1 MALNVKVRA
10 VVVTWNGA
18 HLLPRCLNSLLA
30 QNLPPG
36 ALEILVVDNAS
47 SDNTAMLLAND
58 YPQVQVLSL
67 PENRGFAGGMAAGT
81 ADLLV
86 ETPDEPKFVALLNND
101 AQFEPDALSQMIA
114 AMDAAETKRERIGAV
129 TALVLLDQA
138 EPRTDNAVVQ
148 STGNI
153 LTRSGAAAD
162 RDFGTLFSALTPQRE
177 VFGFNGGA
185 ALIRTTALRAA
196 GGFDADLFL
205 YYEDTDLSWKM
216 RKLGWSIIFE
226 PRARAWHQHMAS
238 TGGAENP
245 VFRFYNTRNSVV
257 VVRRH
262 AGWWAAAK
270 SFSRQ
275 LLGTILR
282 TLRAPLAVTRTEPW
296 PVTRA
301 RWRGL
306 LAATICRRVNV
317 ARPSR

>member
-18 HLLPRCLNSLLA
+18 HLLPDCLDSLLA
-30 QNLPPG
+30 QDLPPG
-36 ALEILVVDNAS
+36 VLEILVVDNAS
-47 SDNTAMLLAND
+47 MDGTTALLTSK
-58 YPQVQVLSL
+58 YPQVRVLSL
-67 PENRGFAGGMAAGT
+67 PENRGFAGGVATGT

-86 ETPDEPKFVALLNND
+86 EAPDEPKFVALLNND
-101 AQFEPDALSQMIA
+101 ARFDPDALSQMLA
-114 AMDAAETKRERIGAV
+114 AMETSAADGEQVGAV
-129 TALVLLDQA
+129 SALVLLDQA
-138 EPRTDNAVVQ
+138 EPRADGDVVVQ

-162 RDFGTLFSALTPQRE
+162 RDFGTLLSALAPQRE

-245 VFRFYNTRNSVV
+245 VFRFYNTRNSVA

-262 AGWWAAAK
+262 AGWWTAAK

-275 LLGTILR
+275 LLGAAYR
-282 TLRAPLAVTRTEPW
+282 TLRAPLATMRAEPW
-296 PVTRA
+296 PVTQA

-306 LAATICRRVNV
+306 KATVCRRTDV
-317 ARPSR
+317 ARPNR